1 MDNPS
6 EHIVYRNKF
15 ERDADD
21 FWHTTAVD
29 GLAWCLNHPFICIV
43 VILGVIALYCYKTK

>member
-1 MDNPS
+1 MESN

-15 ERDADD
+15 ERDADE

-29 GLAWCLNHPFICIV
+29 GLAWCLNHPIISIV
-43 VILGVIALYCYKTK
+43 VIIICVALIKYKTR